1 MTQYNKLV
9 RDRIPGMIR
18 SAGEIPVTRIL
29 SDAEYFTCLEM
40 KLDEEVQEFRKEKTL
55 EELADILEVLY
66 ALADCI
72 GCSKDEL
79 HRACDQKRSERG
91 GFDGRVFLISK
102 E

>member
-9 RDRIPGMIR
+9 RDRIPEMIR

-29 SDAEYFTCLEM
+29 SYAEYLTCLEA
-40 KLDEEVQEFRKEKTL
+40 KLDEEVQEFRQEKNL

-66 ALADCI
+66 GLADCI

-91 GFDGRVFLISK
+91 GFDSRIFLISK